1 MPTDGPEVDGP
12 VADQLRR
19 MIALVRELSARIA
32 RLATSLGVDLENEA
46 ELERVLHID
55 AGRVPQPDRRVT
67 PDRRTATRNGMSP
80 DRRKAHLREEL
91 RGLLVLR
98 YGVARSYVDRVG
110 VDATRHILVSAQE
123 QLVREGFKPGADGAN
138 LKRLFNQN

>member
-1 MPTDGPEVDGP
+1 MQTENTTTE
-12 VADQLRR
+12 L
-19 MIALVRELSARIA
+19 ALQERVQRLSESVERLNARIA
-32 RLATSLGVDLENEA
+32 RLAVALDVALDKDSEV
-46 ELERVLHID
+46 ERVLQRETNA
-55 AGRVPQPDRRVT
+55 AGESPRQRR
-67 PDRRTATRNGMSP
+67 M
-80 DRRKAHLREEL
+80 REEL

-138 LKRLFNQN
+138 LKRLFDQN

>member
-46 ELERVLHID
+46 
-55 AGRVPQPDRRVT
+55 
-67 PDRRTATRNGMSP
+67 
-80 DRRKAHLREEL
+80 
-91 RGLLVLR
+91 
-98 YGVARSYVDRVG
+98 
-110 VDATRHILVSAQE
+110 
-123 QLVREGFKPGADGAN
+123 GAN
-138 LKRLFNQN
+138 LKRLFDQN

>member
-55 AGRVPQPDRRVT
+55 AGRAPS

-138 LKRLFNQN
+138 LKRLFDQN